1 MKPHV
6 LVAVNGFT
14 EKHMERIQQV
24 VSGWA
29 TLEQMNEEAPEAVF
43 REKIGRSQIVVG
55 WPKAEWLAGSPV
67 RLVQLGSVGYDAFL
81 GSTTQDHAS
90 FTLCNASGV
99 MSVAVAEHLI
109 AMMFALTRRI
119 SQHIRDMHE
128 HKWIR
133 QFEYEEVFGS
143 TACIVGVGDIGT
155 EIARRLRALGVRT
168 IGVRREIGEL
178 HPYMD
183 EMYPSSRMNEALSQA
198 DHVILI
204 LPGNASTEKLFN
216 YNMFASM
223 KNGAY
228 FYNLARGSIVD
239 ENVLYAALTSGRLKG
254 AGLDVFEIEPL
265 PEGSPLWELD
275 NVIISPHAG
284 GRSVKEFDRF
294 CQLLLNNLMN
304 YRDGKP
310 FLNQVNYKRES

>member
-14 EKHMERIQQV
+14 EKHMERIRQV
-24 VSGWA
+24 LSGWA
-29 TLEQMNEEAPEAVF
+29 TLEQINEETLESVF
-43 REKIGRSQIVVG
+43 CEKIGRSQIVVG
-55 WPKAEWLAGSPV
+55 WPKAEWLAESPV

-81 GSTTQDHAS
+81 GNTHQEGTTFA
-90 FTLCNASGV
+90 LCNAGGV

-119 SQHIRDMHE
+119 SHHIRDMNE
-128 HKWIR
+128 HKWRR
-133 QFEYEEVFGS
+133 QLEYEEVFDS
-143 TACIVGVGDIGT
+143 TACIVGVGGIGT

-168 IGVRREIGEL
+168 IGVRREIGES
-178 HPYMD
+178 HPYLD
-183 EMYPSSRMNEALSQA
+183 EMYPSSRLQEAVAQA

-204 LPGNASTEKLFN
+204 LPGNASTEKLFDTA
-216 YNMFASM
+216 MFASM
-223 KNGAY
+223 KKGAY

-239 ENVLYAALTSGRLKG
+239 ENALHAALSSGRLKG
-254 AGLDVFEIEPL
+254 AGLDVFEVEPL
-265 PEGSPLWELD
+265 PKGSPLWEMD
-275 NVIISPHAG
+275 NVIITPHSG

-304 YRDGKP
+304 FRDGKP
-310 FLNQVNYKRES
+310 FLNQVNL

>member
-14 EKHMERIQQV
+14 EKHIERIQHV
-24 VSGWA
+24 LSGWA
-29 TLEQMNEEAPEAVF
+29 TVEQIDEETSESVY

-81 GSTTQDHAS
+81 GSTTQDHTT

-119 SQHIRDMHE
+119 SHHIRDMGK
-128 HKWIR
+128 HKWSR
-133 QFEYEEVFGS
+133 QSEYEEVYGS
-143 TACIVGVGDIGT
+143 TACIVGVGGIGT

-168 IGVRREIGEL
+168 IGVRREIGES

-183 EMYPSSRMNEALSQA
+183 EMYPSSQLKEAIVHA

-204 LPGNASTEKLFN
+204 LPGNALTEKLFD
-216 YNMFASM
+216 YKMFASM
-223 KNGAY
+223 KEGAY

-239 ENVLYAALTSGRLKG
+239 ENVLHAALISGRLKG
-254 AGLDVFEIEPL
+254 AGLDVFEVEPL
-265 PEGSPLWELD
+265 PKGSPLWEMD
-275 NVIISPHAG
+275 NVIITPHSG

-294 CQLLLNNLMN
+294 CHLVLNNLMN

-310 FLNQVNYKRES
+310 FLNQVNL

>member
-14 EKHMERIQQV
+14 EQHMERIRQAL
-24 VSGWA
+24 SGWA
-29 TLEQMNEEAPEAVF
+29 SMERIDEETSESVF
-43 REKIGRSQIVVG
+43 REKISKSHIVVG

-81 GSTTQDHAS
+81 GNKHQDDPS

-119 SQHIRDMHE
+119 SHHIRDMSKHS
-128 HKWIR
+128 WSR
-133 QFEYEEVFGS
+133 QSEYEEVYGS

-155 EIARRLRALGVRT
+155 EIARRLRLLGVRT
-168 IGVRREIGEL
+168 IGVRREIGES

-183 EMYPSSRMNEALSQA
+183 EMYSSSRIKEAVAKA

-204 LPGNASTEKLFN
+204 LPGNAQTEKLFD
-216 YNMFASM
+216 YKMFASM

-239 ENVLYAALTSGRLKG
+239 ENVLHAALISGRLKG
-254 AGLDVFEIEPL
+254 AGLDVFEVEPL
-265 PEGSPLWELD
+265 PMESPLWEMD
-275 NVIISPHAG
+275 NVIITPHSG

-294 CQLLLNNLMN
+294 CHLLLNNLMN
-304 YRDGKP
+304 YREGKP
-310 FLNQVNYKRES
+310 FLNQVNL

>member
-14 EKHMERIQQV
+14 EKHMERIRQV
-24 VSGWA
+24 LSDWA
-29 TLEQMNEEAPEAVF
+29 TLEQINEETPESVF

-55 WPKAEWLAGSPV
+55 WPKAEWLARSPV

-81 GSTTQDHAS
+81 GNTHQEGTS

-99 MSVAVAEHLI
+99 MSVAVAEHLM

-119 SQHIRDMHE
+119 SHHIRDMNE
-128 HKWIR
+128 HKWSR
-133 QFEYEEVFGS
+133 QFEYEEVFDS
-143 TACIVGVGDIGT
+143 TACIVGVGGIGT

-168 IGVRREIGEL
+168 IGVRREIGES

-183 EMYPSSRMNEALSQA
+183 EMYPSSRLQEAVAQA

-204 LPGNASTEKLFN
+204 LPGNASTEKLFDTA
-216 YNMFASM
+216 MFASM
-223 KNGAY
+223 KKGSY

-239 ENVLYAALTSGRLKG
+239 ENALHAALSSGRLKG
-254 AGLDVFEIEPL
+254 AGLDVFEVEPL
-265 PEGSPLWELD
+265 PKGSPLWEMD
-275 NVIISPHAG
+275 NVIITPHSG

-310 FLNQVNYKRES
+310 FLNQVNL